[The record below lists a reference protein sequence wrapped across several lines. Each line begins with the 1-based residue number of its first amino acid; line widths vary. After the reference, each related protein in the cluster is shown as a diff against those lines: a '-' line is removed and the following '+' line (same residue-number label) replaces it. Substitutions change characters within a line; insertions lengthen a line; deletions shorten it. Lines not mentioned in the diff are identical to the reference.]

1 MKKNYIPLLAVFLLL
16 SACNQN
22 NKDDANTSKSNEN
35 RWVSGWGQGTSEY
48 SVTNGVGNQIY
59 IACNESSPASV
70 TVEIMGKK
78 ANPASGE
85 ETVFIIDSVPYPYLH
100 ENAGCRVCGPNFEFF
115 WDKLRNAKTLA
126 VKFSDTKISSFT
138 TNKLRETLPELKSSS
153 CRVADF

>member
-1 MKKNYIPLLAVFLLL
+1 MKKYYIPLLAVISLLG
-16 SACNQN
+16 ACNQN

-35 RWVSGWGQGTSEY
+35 QWVSGWGQGTSEY

-78 ANPASGE
+78 ASPANGE
-85 ETVFIIDSVPYPYLH
+85 ETIFIIDSVPYPYIH

-138 TNKLRETLPELKSSS
+138 TNKLRETLPILKGSS
-153 CRVADF
+153 CRTAEF